1 MGPTGNNS
9 YPEMEW
15 LTCKMLCEEV
25 RNRRREFSLLFI
37 ISLKVLTGD
46 IWTNQMAIVN
56 HVVKNVKARR
66 NAELLNAAPRT
77 AVGGQGELVTK

>member
-1 MGPTGNNS
+1 MQD
-9 YPEMEW
+9 
-15 LTCKMLCEEV
+15 
-25 RNRRREFSLLFI
+25 RIFAQNRDADSR
-37 ISLKVLTGD
+37 ISLKTLTGD

>member
-1 MGPTGNNS
+1 
-9 YPEMEW
+9 
-15 LTCKMLCEEV
+15 
-25 RNRRREFSLLFI
+25 
-37 ISLKVLTGD
+37 
-46 IWTNQMAIVN
+46 MAIVN

>member
-1 MGPTGNNS
+1 MQG
-9 YPEMEW
+9 
-15 LTCKMLCEEV
+15 
-25 RNRRREFSLLFI
+25 RIFAQNRDAAGI
-37 ISLKVLTGD
+37 ISLKLLTGD

-56 HVVKNVKARR
+56 HVVKNVKATR

>member
-1 MGPTGNNS
+1 MQG
-9 YPEMEW
+9 
-15 LTCKMLCEEV
+15 
-25 RNRRREFSLLFI
+25 RIFAQNRDAVGIILLK
-37 ISLKVLTGD
+37 LLTGD

-56 HVVKNVKARR
+56 HVVKNVKATR

>member
-1 MGPTGNNS
+1 MQG
-9 YPEMEW
+9 
-15 LTCKMLCEEV
+15 
-25 RNRRREFSLLFI
+25 RIFAQNRDAVGI
-37 ISLKVLTGD
+37 ISLKLLTGD

-56 HVVKNVKARR
+56 HVVKNVKATR

>member
-1 MGPTGNNS
+1 MQD
-9 YPEMEW
+9 
-15 LTCKMLCEEV
+15 
-25 RNRRREFSLLFI
+25 RIFAQNRDAAGI
-37 ISLKVLTGD
+37 ISLKLLTGD

-56 HVVKNVKARR
+56 HVVKNVKATR